1 MKPVLLGSYKSLN
14 KTLVFKNTI
23 KIQHNQVYV
32 SCKIFQLFG
41 FLRISGVNVR
51 GPPVLYFWSLEVC
64 KSAATQLRKN
74 HANSSFVNQF
84 KFPVRKLILNATI
97 AKIFK

>member
-1 MKPVLLGSYKSLN
+1 MN

-41 FLRISGVNVR
+41 FSESQVPMSAVRPFCIFGV
-51 GPPVLYFWSLEVC
+51 L
-64 KSAATQLRKN
+64 KSANQPQ
-74 HANSSFVNQF
+74 HNS
-84 KFPVRKLILNATI
+84 
-97 AKIFK
+97 AKITQIVPSSTSSNFQLEN